1 MRRTDI
7 TAAKESNANVY
18 SSGFYFLH
26 NNSLVFREDK
36 FMGSWGTGLY
46 QDDIACDVRDYY
58 IDCLREDDESAE
70 NKTLEYFEEEIC
82 DDEDGPV
89 VWFALADTQWKYGRL
104 SEMVKNR
111 ALEYIDNGINL
122 QLWNEVDNKLYAKR
136 EKVLSDLKDELLSP
150 VPPKKK
156 LRKPHVF
163 TCSWNIGDVFAYQ
176 LKSDTAR
183 EKGVFGKW
191 LVMQKVNQAD
201 NLKNGLSP
209 VVTVRLIDSDVCPDM
224 NALKEPCIRIDRYMG
239 YKWSYRLH
247 LLVYSKKSLS
257 NFVFIGNSS
266 LALAAD
272 DYPHENNKGYFMS
285 MLKFFDENVL
295 EALKEYGTDNQ
306 IK

>member
-1 MRRTDI
+1 
-7 TAAKESNANVY
+7 
-18 SSGFYFLH
+18 
-26 NNSLVFREDK
+26 
-36 FMGSWGTGLY
+36 MGAWGAGLY
-46 QDDIACDVRDYY
+46 QDDVACEVRDYY
-58 IDCLREDDESAE
+58 IDCLRDEDESAE
-70 NKTLEYFEEEIC
+70 DKTIDYFQNELN
-82 DDEDGPV
+82 DDDDCAI

-122 QLWNEVDNKLYAKR
+122 QLWTEVDKKLYSKR
-136 EKVLSDLKDELLSP
+136 EKALSDLKDKLLSP
-150 VPPKKK
+150 MPPKKK

-176 LKSDTAR
+176 LKSDIAR
-183 EKGVFGKW
+183 EKGVYGKW

-209 VVTVRLIDSDVCPDM
+209 VVTVRLIDSDVCPDI

-257 NFVFIGNSS
+257 DFVFIGNSDLV
-266 LALAAD
+266 LAKD
-272 DYPHENNKGYFMS
+272 DYPHENNKGYDMS
-285 MLKFFDENVL
+285 ILKFFEEKVL
-295 EALKEYGTDNQ
+295 KRWEKYGIGN
-306 IK
+306 